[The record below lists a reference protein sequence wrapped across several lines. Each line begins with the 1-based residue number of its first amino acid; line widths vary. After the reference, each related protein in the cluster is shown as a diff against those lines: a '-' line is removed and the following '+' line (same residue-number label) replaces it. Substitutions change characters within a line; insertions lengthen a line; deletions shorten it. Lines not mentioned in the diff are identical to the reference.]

1 MMQTG
6 VECDATGM
14 TQATTIRGAM
24 AMDVN
29 PIEVQKHLSGMEYPA
44 SKDDVVSTA
53 ESNGAPQEIIEA
65 LQRMD
70 AEEFD
75 GPNAVQAALS

>member
-1 MMQTG
+1 
-6 VECDATGM
+6 
-14 TQATTIRGAM
+14 
-24 AMDVN
+24 MDVN
-29 PIEVQKHLSGMEYPA
+29 PIEVQKHLSGIDYPA
-44 SKDDVVSTA
+44 SKDEVISTA

-75 GPNAVQAALS
+75 GPDAVQAALG